1 MQQDRRSRQRQTPW
15 NGQDRDSAV
24 TVARPAT
31 GPRRHSPQAN
41 RGKWRW
47 GAATTVPVP
56 VPVRGGALHADD
68 GSVRSSELEEQQK
81 ATPSCLFP
89 PRSLAPP
96 APSASSC
103 IACRCRCCCA
113 VTKLLNAAR
122 CARSGL
128 AGCCCAAQ
136 RYAASNLPSADS
148 ENKLAPA
155 FLPSCRCMAP
165 SLLHRPYLL
174 GVMIA

>member
-24 TVARPAT
+24 TVARLAT
-31 GPRRHSPQAN
+31 GPRRHRPQAN

-47 GAATTVPVP
+47 GAATTVP

-89 PRSLAPP
+89 TRSLAPP
-96 APSASSC
+96 APAASSC
-103 IACRCRCCCA
+103 MPVPVPVRCNKTAQRALCS
-113 VTKLLNAAR
+113 
-122 CARSGL
+122 RSGL

-136 RYAASNLPSADS
+136 RCAACNLPSADS

>member
-1 MQQDRRSRQRQTPW
+1 MEWSGQGQRCHCGETSDRATAAQPP
-15 NGQDRDSAV
+15 GKPGKVAV
-24 TVARPAT
+24 
-31 GPRRHSPQAN
+31 
-41 RGKWRW
+41 

-89 PRSLAPP
+89 TRSLAPP
-96 APSASSC
+96 APAASSC
-103 IACRCRCCCA
+103 MPVPVPVRCNKTAQRALCS
-113 VTKLLNAAR
+113 
-122 CARSGL
+122 RSGL

-136 RYAASNLPSADS
+136 RCAACNLPSADS

-155 FLPSCRCMAP
+155 FLPSCR
-165 SLLHRPYLL
+165 
-174 GVMIA
+174 

>member
-31 GPRRHSPQAN
+31 GRHRPQAN

-47 GAATTVPVP
+47 GAATTVP

-96 APSASSC
+96 APAASSC
-103 IACRCRCCCA
+103 MPVPVPVLLRCNK
-113 VTKLLNAAR
+113 T
-122 CARSGL
+122 
-128 AGCCCAAQ
+128 AQ
-136 RYAASNLPSADS
+136 RALCSLGAGWLAAAVQRSAA
-148 ENKLAPA
+148 L
-155 FLPSCRCMAP
+155 CR
-165 SLLHRPYLL
+165 
-174 GVMIA
+174 

>member
-24 TVARPAT
+24 TVARLAT
-31 GPRRHSPQAN
+31 GPRRHRPQAN

-47 GAATTVPVP
+47 GAATTVP

-89 PRSLAPP
+89 TRSLAPP
-96 APSASSC
+96 TPAASSC
-103 IACRCRCCCA
+103 MPVPVPVLLRCNKTAQRGALCS
-113 VTKLLNAAR
+113 
-122 CARSGL
+122 RSGL
-128 AGCCCAAQ
+128 AGCCCCAAQ